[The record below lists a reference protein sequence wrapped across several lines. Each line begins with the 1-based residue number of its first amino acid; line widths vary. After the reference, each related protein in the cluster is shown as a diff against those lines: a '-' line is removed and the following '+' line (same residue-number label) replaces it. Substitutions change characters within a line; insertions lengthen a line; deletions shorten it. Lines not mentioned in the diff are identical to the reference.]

1 MSHVFL
7 SYSRRNSEAAFRIY
21 DHLQSMGIP
30 VWIDQRSIRPGASYA
45 EEIFLA
51 INSASAVVLLL
62 TASSNE
68 SREIHREIQLAAN
81 ANVPVIPLRLEPV
94 TYHPALG
101 YFLAALQWIDATSGE
116 DRARSTLL
124 DQLRRLVPSGNAGP
138 AVPPQSVTP
147 PLDAAPALPAEPS
160 TPTSSPPAAPLV
172 SGPIETRTAVESSGT
187 TPSSQQHLAAGI
199 SLQQQL
205 ATAILALYPNGK
217 VKKID
222 QDHYVDIFLPS
233 VCPRPA
239 THLGFKTARGVIQVF
254 FYCRSA
260 KLVEYV
266 LRTATHVERFQWGL
280 RLMGNPSFTDP
291 DEAVRSAVDMLNDIA
306 RAGEEDRMVGRP

>member
-1 MSHVFL
+1 MNHVFL

-101 YFLAALQWIDATSGE
+101 YFLAALQWIDATSDE

-124 DQLRRLVPSGNAGP
+124 DQLRRLLPAGNAGP

-160 TPTSSPPAAPLV
+160 TPRPMPPAATSV
-172 SGPIETRTAVESSGT
+172 SAPVEDQTSVESLG
-187 TPSSQQHLAAGI
+187 AAP
-199 SLQQQL
+199 SLQQRL
-205 ATAILALYPNGK
+205 AAEVLASYPDG
-217 VKKID
+217 VVRKID
-222 QDHYVDIFLPS
+222 QDGVLDIFVPS
-233 VCPRPA
+233 VCPRPR
-239 THLGFKTARGVIQVF
+239 TNLTFKTSRSGIRIF
-254 FYCRSA
+254 FYCRSS
-260 KLVEYV
+260 EF
-266 LRTATHVERFQWGL
+266 VERVLASAKAVERWHWGL
-280 RLMGNPSFTDP
+280 MLIGNPSFTDP
-291 DEAVRSAVDMLNDIA
+291 DEAVRKAVDMLDDIA
-306 RAGEEDRMVGRP
+306 RAGGEARRVTRP